1 MATTKQEAPLHG
13 DERRR
18 ASYKP
23 GERVAKVDRLSTRA
37 PGLIRDLLNEAANTL
52 TNGYRSITQML
63 TIGMHRFLEDR
74 PWDESLHGK
83 HAFPWHGA
91 KARVE
96 GQVPYHI
103 YLEPLQV
110 NGRTVNGVALTNRA
124 KKTATEE
131 GVSGATFTLTFL
143 WWMVTVV
150 HPSSDPRIRAALGA
164 LPRAEPDKRFKGFLE
179 RE

>member
-1 MATTKQEAPLHG
+1 MATSKQDSPAV

-37 PGLIRDLLNEAANTL
+37 PLLIRDLLNEAANTRA
-52 TNGYRSITQML
+52 NGYRSITQML

-74 PWDESLHGK
+74 PWDEALHGK

-103 YLEPLQV
+103 YMEPLQV
-110 NGRTVNGVALTNRA
+110 NGRTMNGLTLTNKA
-124 KKTATEE
+124 KKAANEA

-143 WWMVTVV
+143 FWMCAVV
-150 HPSSDPRIRAALGA
+150 HPPRDKDVLKELGA
-164 LPRAEPDKRFKGFLE
+164 LPRHEPDKRFKGFLE